1 MLVYLIKKFKKYIS
15 EIKNQRR
22 NDTIKTI
29 RGGGTY
35 GPEPKLIGPHYTVK
49 LLHQGSSIGKYCSIA
64 GGVKFLFRGKHN
76 VDWVSTY
83 PFQPMMN
90 LDVPLNDLPLHS
102 PINIGNDVWIA
113 TDVKIMQGVTIGD
126 GAVIAQESLVTKSVP
141 PYAIVGGNPAKIIRY
156 RFSPSEIEQLLELKW
171 WDLTEGQ
178 IKEIAKYLTSNDIKK
193 CIAQIKAAKSHE

>member
-1 MLVYLIKKFKKYIS
+1 
-15 EIKNQRR
+15 
-22 NDTIKTI
+22 
-29 RGGGTY
+29 
-35 GPEPKLIGPHYTVK
+35 
-49 LLHQGSSIGKYCSIA
+49 
-64 GGVKFLFRGKHN
+64 
-76 VDWVSTY
+76 
-83 PFQPMMN
+83 MMN

-171 WDLTEGQ
+171 WDLNEGQ
-178 IKEIAKYLTSNDIKK
+178 IKEIAKYLTSRNVKK